1 MKWSALGRTLL
12 LFTSLGLAQL
22 AAGAVVDHFAFTPI
36 APSQRIGVPLAV
48 TVRALDSNGVVVT
61 NFSGPVQLFFA
72 DHAAPVYFNDFANSF
87 NFDTDGDG
95 TSDGANWKSISG
107 NGLYDAWY
115 GFTLASNTT
124 YSVSLD
130 QAMNPSGASAV
141 LVGLDAVMYFG
152 INPWQIGAWGGWYPP
167 NQVARFSVYLEFTAA
182 GEGAHTLDLRYW
194 LPFGGSASIY
204 TDNIRVRVREISPGL
219 VTFQQGQWTGN
230 LETFRPGTN
239 LVLRALNNAGKA
251 GDSNPFDVLPR
262 VADVSV
268 ALLPHEFLPCGQWAR
283 IYFAVS
289 NAGPSSI
296 EGVVITN
303 EIPGDLGFVDTE
315 PFTSHTVESNRVV
328 SFLPAIAGG
337 TTLTFDLLVQSER
350 AGVAPVTAAL
360 GVPAYDTNPSNHT
373 AAGSVTFVP
382 VLTGADVTVTE
393 TPHGTNASFEFQL
406 NTPAAQDLVLH
417 YTVAPISAA
426 PGTDFT
432 LQSPGEIIFPMGRT
446 QQSLVVPVL
455 DDVFHESPEQF
466 SLTLSATNLTPVI
479 LNQTN
484 FLATIVDDDPLP
496 TLRVSLPINALE
508 TGGTLSN
515 AGSFTISAPFEEDIQ
530 ITVTS
535 SDQSEVLSPGTL
547 VLRAGQT
554 NATFNLPVVDDL
566 IYDPNQIVP
575 ITASCTNG
583 MSGAAQMAVLDNELP
598 NLTITQTLKF
608 NYNEGA
614 GTLTNNLCVNSP
626 LALATNL
633 VIALASS
640 DPTELLVPASVT
652 LLAGATFT
660 NFSPTIVDDADTD
673 GPQPVTLSAGAPGFT
688 SSNLNLT
695 VFDNDLHHFAVNG
708 GQNGLIGNQTST
720 VPFSISVTAKD
731 VASNTLSGF
740 TQAVALNVL
749 SDLGGVVFTPTNTPP
764 FIRGSWFGSLTIS
777 NGDHVNVRIVATETN
792 GGGHSGQSNPFR
804 VFAHPTQQLRILGAQ
819 FVGADVHLSFN
830 SVTGRHYRVEAADV
844 LAGGAWNVVASNL
857 TGIGGAM
864 PVTNPG
870 GYASPRQFH
879 RVVLQP

>member
-1 MKWSALGRTLL
+1 MKWSAPGRTLL
-12 LFTSLGLAQL
+12 LLLSLGLARL
-22 AAGAVVDHFAFTPI
+22 AAAAAVDHFAFTPVTS
-36 APSQRIGVPLAV
+36 PQRIGVPFAV
-48 TVRALDSNGVVVT
+48 TVSALDSNGIVVT

-72 DHAAPVYFNDFANSF
+72 DHETPVYFNDFANGF
-87 NFDTDGDG
+87 HFDTDGDG

-107 NGLYDAWY
+107 NGLYDGWY
-115 GFTLASNTT
+115 GLTLASNTA

-130 QAMNPSGASAV
+130 QAVNPGGASSV
-141 LVGLDAVMYFG
+141 LVGLDAGVYFG

-167 NQVARFSVYLEFTAA
+167 NQVSRFSVYLEFDSA

-194 LPFGGSASIY
+194 LPLGGSASIY
-204 TDNIRVRVREISPGL
+204 TDNIRVRVREISPGY
-219 VTFQQGQWTGN
+219 VTFQNGQWTGN
-230 LETFRPGTN
+230 LESFRPGTN
-239 LVLRALNNAGKA
+239 LVLRALNNVGKA

-262 VADVSV
+262 LADVSV
-268 ALLPHEFLPCGQWAR
+268 ALLPHELLPCGQWAR

-296 EGVVITN
+296 QGVVITN
-303 EIPGDLGFVDTE
+303 EIPGDIGFVDTE
-315 PFTSHTVESNRVV
+315 PFTSHTVESNRIV
-328 SFLPAIAGG
+328 SHLPAIAGG
-337 TTLTFDLLVQSER
+337 STLTFDLLVQSEQ

-360 GVPAYDTNPSNHT
+360 GVPDYDTNPSNHT

-382 VLTGADVTVTE
+382 VLTGADLTVTE
-393 TPHGTNASFEFQL
+393 TPGGTNASFEFQL

-417 YTVAPISAA
+417 YDLAPISAA

-432 LQSPGEIIFPMGRT
+432 LPAPGEIIFPMGRT

-466 SLTLSATNLTPVI
+466 SLMLSATNLTPVI
-479 LNQTN
+479 LSQTN

-496 TLRVSLPINALE
+496 TLTVSLPINALE
-508 TGGTLSN
+508 TDGTLTN
-515 AGSFTISAPFEEDIQ
+515 AGSFTISAPFEENIQ

-547 VLRAGQT
+547 VLPAGQT
-554 NATFNLPVVDDL
+554 NATFNLPVVDDV
-566 IYDPNQIVP
+566 IYDPNQAVT
-575 ITASCTNG
+575 ITANCTNG
-583 MSGAAQMAVLDNELP
+583 LSGAAQMVVLDNELP

-614 GTLTNNLCVNSP
+614 GTLTNNLRVNSP
-626 LALATNL
+626 IALATNL
-633 VIALASS
+633 VIALTSS

-660 NFSPTIVDDADTD
+660 NFSPTIVDDSDTD
-673 GPQPVTLSAGAPGFT
+673 GPQPVTLSASAPGFT

-708 GQNGLIGNQTST
+708 GQNELIGNKTST
-720 VPFSISVTAKD
+720 VPFSFSVTAKD

-740 TQAVALNVL
+740 TQTVALNVI
-749 SDLGGVVFTPTNTPP
+749 SDLGTVVFTPTNTTPL
-764 FIRGSWFGSLTIS
+764 IRGSWFGSLTIS

-804 VFAHPTQQLRILGAQ
+804 VFAHPTQQLRIFGAQ
-819 FVGADVHLSFN
+819 LAGGDVQLSFN
-830 SVTGRHYRVEAADV
+830 SVTGRHYRVEAADA
-844 LAGGAWNVVASNL
+844 LTGAAWNVVSSNL

-864 PVTNPG
+864 TVTNSNG
-870 GYASPRQFH
+870 FTSPQRFH